1 MDVYVAR
8 QPIFDRKLA
17 IFGYE
22 LLYRKSMN
30 NYYEGTD
37 ANVATAELINNVFLT
52 MDTHTLTGGGKAF
65 INFTKEGLIEKLP
78 MILPSKA
85 IVVEILETVK
95 IDRDVIEACKNLR
108 QKNYTIALDDFVFH
122 EEYLPLIELAQII
135 KIEFP
140 AVSLEEQ
147 KQLIQKYKGKV
158 KFLAEKVETREE
170 YQIAYD
176 MGYDYFQGYFFSKP
190 IILKDKEVSPLNINL
205 LKILEILN
213 SPEPEYREISDIIGM
228 DLGLSYKLLRLASSV
243 AFGSPNYKINHISQ
257 ALPRLGFDELRRW
270 IYILIM
276 ADRQIAEN
284 KELIRNCLIRAKI
297 MELAAFKINKGE
309 IRFEYFI
316 TGMLSSIDVLTNKEM
331 SEIVEELF
339 LVDEVKKALLG
350 EKNHIKHILDMV
362 IEYELTACE
371 GFAFDEDGDEI
382 LMESL
387 GEMYM
392 EALTWVM
399 NLNY

>member
-52 MDTHTLTGGGKAF
+52 MDTHALTGGGKAF

-213 SPEPEYREISDIIGM
+213 SPEPEYCEISDIIGM
-228 DLGLSYKLLRLASSV
+228 DLGLSYKLLRLANSV
-243 AFGSPNYKINHISQ
+243 AFGSPNYKINHIRQ